1 MIVTFHDI
9 FQFSIYI
16 FKTTFH
22 PKLLQS
28 RDFSVKSRIL
38 LSFSQQKTMEIA
50 TFPRCPTVPHGAPR
64 CPTVPP
70 RCPTVPHGAA
80 RPATS
85 PTTLKRRPRP
95 PRPRRR
101 KPRRPRR
108 RRWRRCR
115 PRREVQRGENI
126 SALQWNIY
134 SIYI

>member
-64 CPTVPP
+64 CRQAGYVPDDAEKAAPAAATKAAAPAAPEVETVQ
-70 RCPTVPHGAA
+70 
-80 RPATS
+80 ATEGS
-85 PTTLKRRPRP
+85 PTGGKH
-95 PRPRRR
+95 
-101 KPRRPRR
+101 
-108 RRWRRCR
+108 
-115 PRREVQRGENI
+115 QRITMEY
-126 SALQWNIY
+126 LYIY
-134 SIYI
+134 NSCSYPYNGKMVIYNT

>member
-50 TFPRCPTVPHGAPR
+50 TF
-64 CPTVPP
+64 P

-134 SIYI
+134 IYIYNSCSYPYNGKMVIYNT